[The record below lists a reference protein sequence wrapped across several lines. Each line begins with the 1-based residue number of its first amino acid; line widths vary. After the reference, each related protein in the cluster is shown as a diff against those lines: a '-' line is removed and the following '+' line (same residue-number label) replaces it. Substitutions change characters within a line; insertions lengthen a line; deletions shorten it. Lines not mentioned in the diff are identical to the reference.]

1 MTALNLSTW
10 NVNSL
15 RIRLPQVL
23 DYLKTFDIDVL
34 CLQELKMQN
43 AEIPTEAFVEAGY
56 GIFVNGQKT
65 YNGVATIVKKETVP
79 SVTSVVLDNP
89 VFPEDVQK
97 RLISV
102 TLNAAGKEIRLVN
115 GYFPNGES
123 QDSEKF
129 PYKLAWLQKLREFLK
144 GQLTEYPNLV
154 VVGDYNIAP
163 EDRDVKNPEDWI
175 GSVLTLPE
183 VRGEFQQLLDLGFK
197 DAFRLFDQPEKI
209 YSWWDYR
216 QMAFRRNYG
225 ARIDHILVSEALV
238 PIVRSV
244 VVDKIIRKNE
254 RPSDHA
260 PVRMTLEI

>member
-1 MTALNLSTW
+1 MAELNLSTW

-15 RIRLPQVL
+15 RIRQPQVL
-23 DYLKTFDIDVL
+23 DYLKSFEVDVL

-43 AEIPTEAFVEAGY
+43 AEIPTDVFEEAGY
-56 GIFVNGQKT
+56 RIFINGQKT
-65 YNGVATIVKKETVP
+65 YNGVATIVKKETIS
-79 SVTSVVLDNP
+79 SVSSVVLDNP
-89 VFPEDVQK
+89 CFPEDVQK
-97 RLISV
+97 RLITV
-102 TLNAAGKEIRLVN
+102 TLGVSGKEIRLVN

-129 PYKLAWLQKLREFLK
+129 PYKLAWLQKLRTFLK
-144 GQLTEYPNLV
+144 GQLSEFPNLV

-163 EDRDVKNPEDWI
+163 EDRDVKNPEDWE

-183 VRGEFQQLLDLGFK
+183 VRAEFQHLLELGFK

-225 ARIDHILVSEALV
+225 ARIDHILVSNTMV
-238 PIVRSV
+238 PMVRSV

-260 PVRMTLEI
+260 PVRMTLNA